1 MQAPTHHAR
10 EEVRVPLRTNGG
22 RVPLVTHARS
32 TLIAGSVLGLR
43 GRGLLDRYLLHLPKE
58 MHDVIMQSVAG
69 DWVPLEVAVAHYR
82 AADALGLSAD
92 EQFELGRTAA
102 DRVQNSLLGTLARV
116 TKGAGVTPW
125 VGLDYFQRLW
135 DRMLQGG
142 SGAVYALGPKEAR
155 AEVHGLPHLPEIAY
169 FRNGWRGMFAGS
181 CALFCNKVYVTEVR
195 KLTTPTTL
203 GFRVAWA

>member
-1 MQAPTHHAR
+1 MLSSATHAK
-10 EEVRVPLRTNGG
+10 EVVRVPLRTTGG
-22 RVPLVTHARS
+22 RVSLVTHVRS
-32 TLIAGSVLGLR
+32 TLIAGSLLGLR
-43 GRGLLDRYLLHLPKE
+43 GRGYLDRYLAQLPKHL
-58 MHDVIMQSVAG
+58 HDVILQNVAG
-69 DWVPLEVAVAHYR
+69 DWLPLEIAIAHYR

-92 EQFELGRTAA
+92 EQFELGRTVA
-102 DRVQNSLLGTLARV
+102 DRIQNSLLGTLARV

-125 VGLDYFQRLW
+125 IGLDYFQRLW

-142 SGAVYALGPKEAR
+142 SAAVYGLGPKEAR

-195 KLTTPTTL
+195 GLTTATTL